1 MRMLD
6 GRKDMM
12 FEDDGDDE
20 MTAIILMLMTVRYI
34 VKWSR
39 FFCNVPRFRR
49 FPSFAT
55 FATFATPEV
64 VVEMIDIAQE
74 IVMSMDKSLRWRGTM
89 PSMDLT
95 TSSAGSEGLMQAC
108 ADVSTDVKISPAE

>member
-6 GRKDMM
+6 GRKDIM

-20 MTAIILMLMTVRYI
+20 MTGIILMGMTVRYI

-39 FFCNVPRFRR
+39 FFCNVSPFRR

-55 FATFATPEV
+55 FS
-64 VVEMIDIAQE
+64 
-74 IVMSMDKSLRWRGTM
+74 IV
-89 PSMDLT
+89 
-95 TSSAGSEGLMQAC
+95 C
-108 ADVSTDVKISPAE
+108 NVCNV

>member
-6 GRKDMM
+6 GRKDIM

-20 MTAIILMLMTVRYI
+20 MTGIILMVMTVRYI

-39 FFCNVPRFRR
+39 FFCNVPRLRR
-49 FPSFAT
+49 FPSFAM
-55 FATFATPEV
+55 FATFATHEV

-74 IVMSMDKSLRWRGTM
+74 IVDVHGQKLEVERDNAVDGFNDVVSRIRRFDAGLRRCV
-89 PSMDLT
+89 DR
-95 TSSAGSEGLMQAC
+95 C
-108 ADVSTDVKISPAE
+108 